1 MRFPWP
7 GRFQRLTGRA
17 GLTPGRAGL
26 AVASHFPRWDRLICD
41 MVPVSPFCAQVMAP
55 VGRLT
60 PPLARTA
67 AIPGLNT
74 GRLAV
79 TPIGCSR
86 AALLNPW
93 LDESTP
99 EAG

>member
-1 MRFPWP
+1 MSFPCP
-7 GRFQRLTGRA
+7 RRFQRLTGRA
-17 GLTPGRAGL
+17 GLPPVRAGL
-26 AVASHFPRWDRLICD
+26 SVAGHFPRWDRIICD
-41 MVPVSPFCAQVMAP
+41 MVPVSPFFAQVMAP

-60 PPLARTA
+60 PPLARSA

-74 GRLAV
+74 GRRAV
-79 TPIGCSR
+79 TPVGWPL

-99 EAG
+99 EAE

>member
-1 MRFPWP
+1 
-7 GRFQRLTGRA
+7 
-17 GLTPGRAGL
+17 
-26 AVASHFPRWDRLICD
+26 
-41 MVPVSPFCAQVMAP
+41 MAP

-67 AIPGLNT
+67 AIPGLNR
-74 GRLAV
+74 GRLAIIPV
-79 TPIGCSR
+79 SRSR

-93 LDESTP
+93 LGESTP